1 MISKDFF
8 VLYIFFLGLSSGIYD
23 LQFGVG
29 QKYSVSY
36 ALYSVKY
43 AGIPV
48 FSYPY
53 FLAFY
58 EGKYESGKPQD
69 YDQKRKLFRTNSFV
83 LIIY

>member
-1 MISKDFF
+1 MISKDFC

-58 EGKYESGKPQD
+58 EGKYESEETTRLQSKTQTFP
-69 YDQKRKLFRTNSFV
+69 Y
-83 LIIY
+83 